1 MKLKTNEQNV
11 AKASAKKRAKTIR
24 QVGPDSFQWLLA
36 QDVAKEKRKRKV
48 VDNWDEEPTFFIG
61 TTSHSRINP
70 SFLSLAL
77 KRRFLGNSTACASR
91 SSFNVQQLVQS

>member
-36 QDVAKEKRKRKV
+36 QDVAKEKRKRDF
-48 VDNWDEEPTFFIG
+48 VDNWDEEPTFILG

-77 KRRFLGNSTACASR
+77 KRRFLENATAGASR
-91 SSFNVQQLVQS
+91 SSFNVQKLVQT

>member
-36 QDVAKEKRKRKV
+36 QDVAKEKRKRDL
-48 VDNWDEEPTFFIG
+48 VDDWDEEPTINLG
-61 TTSHSRINP
+61 TARHNRIKP

-77 KRRFLGNSTACASR
+77 KRRFLDNVNARC
-91 SSFNVQQLVQS
+91 SSSSPAVQ